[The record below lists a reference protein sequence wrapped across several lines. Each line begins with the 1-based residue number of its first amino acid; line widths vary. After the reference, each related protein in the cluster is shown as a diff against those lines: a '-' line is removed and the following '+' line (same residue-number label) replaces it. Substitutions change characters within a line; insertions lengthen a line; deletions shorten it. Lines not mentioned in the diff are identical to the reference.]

1 MANKTTERASRAGD
15 LLQKQ
20 RHGQSTE
27 GADLGVR
34 RAALEAAAPR
44 LTPLVL
50 TVGEAAVLLRCSQEV
65 VYQLIYS
72 GQLRALRPSRRFIIP
87 RAALEAFLDGAFTTN

>member
-1 MANKTTERASRAGD
+1 MANETRERAAKAGE
-15 LLQKQ
+15 LLQKRQ
-20 RHGQSTE
+20 GQANE
-27 GADLGVR
+27 NVGLGSR
-34 RAALEAAAPR
+34 SAALEAAAPR
-44 LTPLVL
+44 LTPLVF

-87 RAALEAFLDGAFTTN
+87 RAALDAFLGGAFTAK

>member
-1 MANKTTERASRAGD
+1 VANKTTERTTKAGE
-15 LLQKQ
+15 LLQKRQ
-20 RHGQSTE
+20 ARANE
-27 GADLGVR
+27 DVDLAVR
-34 RAALEAAAPR
+34 SAVLETAAPR
-44 LTPLVL
+44 LTPLVF

-87 RAALEAFLDGAFTTN
+87 RAALDAFLDGAFTANQ